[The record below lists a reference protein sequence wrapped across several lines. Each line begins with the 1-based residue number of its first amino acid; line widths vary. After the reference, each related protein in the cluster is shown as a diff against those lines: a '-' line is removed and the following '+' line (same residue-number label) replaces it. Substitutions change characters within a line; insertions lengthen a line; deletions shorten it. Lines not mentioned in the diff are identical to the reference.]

1 MDVCNN
7 TDEYKATQG
16 KTVRYMLYALKSN
29 KAFNCLW
36 YDSWFL
42 FQQEEMEQINQQ
54 SENTI
59 KKDKKQVVFIEVNY
73 FII

>member
-1 MDVCNN
+1 
-7 TDEYKATQG
+7 
-16 KTVRYMLYALKSN
+16 
-29 KAFNCLW
+29 
-36 YDSWFL
+36 
-42 FQQEEMEQINQQ
+42 MEQINQQ